1 MNQERQM
8 SQSMPL
14 AILLTLAGGF
24 QDAYSYNSRGHV
36 FANAQTG
43 NIVLFAQNLMSAQ
56 FSQALHYLLPVL
68 AFILGV
74 YISEKIHQKY
84 KYSHLFHWRQLVLVS
99 EIFLLIL
106 AGFLK
111 TDMIAN
117 VLLSFACAMQV
128 QSFRKF
134 KGISFAT
141 TMCIGNMRSATEMLC
156 HYHLNKD
163 KELKRKSLYY
173 YLLILTFAFGAGI
186 GALCSWQWG
195 NYAIWIAAFFMLI
208 GVILMFVQEE
218 KHVKALT

>member
-1 MNQERQM
+1 M

-128 QSFRKF
+128 QTFRKVD
-134 KGISFAT
+134 SYAFAS
-141 TMCIGNMRSATEMLC
+141 TMCIGNLRSGMAALSAFMRNHKKQQLEQVG
-156 HYHLNKD
+156 HYFGVIFL
-163 KELKRKSLYY
+163 
-173 YLLILTFAFGAGI
+173 FAVGAGI
-186 GALCSWQWG
+186 GGNLSIHYGVPVIWG
-195 NYAIWIAAFFMLI
+195 SCILLLI
-208 GVILMFVQEE
+208 SFCLMFAEQIE
-218 KHVKALT
+218 

>member
-1 MNQERQM
+1 MDQERQM

-117 VLLSFACAMQV
+117 ILLSFACAMQV

-173 YLLILTFAFGAGI
+173 YLLFLTFAFGAGI

-218 KHVKALT
+218 KQVKE

>member
-1 MNQERQM
+1 MDQERQM

-117 VLLSFACAMQV
+117 ILLSFAKAQPKTKTEAHRQTGVLKIVMART
-128 QSFRKF
+128 SFRKLT
-134 KGISFAT
+134 G
-141 TMCIGNMRSATEMLC
+141 G
-156 HYHLNKD
+156 HY
-163 KELKRKSLYY
+163 S
-173 YLLILTFAFGAGI
+173 GA
-186 GALCSWQWG
+186 
-195 NYAIWIAAFFMLI
+195 AAKIQL
-208 GVILMFVQEE
+208 
-218 KHVKALT
+218 

>member
-1 MNQERQM
+1 
-8 SQSMPL
+8 MPL

-163 KELKRKSLYY
+163 KELKKKSLYY

-208 GVILMFVQEE
+208 GVILMFGQEE
-218 KHVKALT
+218 KHVKE

>member
-163 KELKRKSLYY
+163 KELKKKSLYY

-208 GVILMFVQEE
+208 GVI
-218 KHVKALT
+218 

>member
-1 MNQERQM
+1 MDQERQM

-43 NIVLFAQNLMSAQ
+43 NIVLFAQNLISAQ

-84 KYSHLFHWRQLVLVS
+84 KCSHLFHWRQLVLVS

-117 VLLSFACAMQV
+117 ILLSFACAMQV

-156 HYHLNKD
+156 HYRLNKD

-218 KHVKALT
+218 KQVKE

>member
-1 MNQERQM
+1 MDQERQM

-117 VLLSFACAMQV
+117 ILLSFACAMQV

-163 KELKRKSLYY
+163 KELKRKSLY
-173 YLLILTFAFGAGI
+173 
-186 GALCSWQWG
+186 
-195 NYAIWIAAFFMLI
+195 
-208 GVILMFVQEE
+208 
-218 KHVKALT
+218 